1 MGLGRLGGTG
11 FDRGTFVSIDFL
23 LARVAPQARYKG
35 CSDVSDNFFLS
46 LNSRSPTPYPNTWL
60 DPIDL
65 PNF

>member
-1 MGLGRLGGTG
+1 M
-11 FDRGTFVSIDFL
+11 SIDFL